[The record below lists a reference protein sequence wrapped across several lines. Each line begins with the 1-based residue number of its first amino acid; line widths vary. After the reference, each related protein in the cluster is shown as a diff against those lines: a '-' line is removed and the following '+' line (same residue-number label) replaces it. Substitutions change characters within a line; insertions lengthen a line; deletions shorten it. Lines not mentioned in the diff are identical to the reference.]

1 MAGLDPSPPGGPKA
15 KCSGSAP
22 ASEDRARRRAGALR
36 SWTESGRP
44 PYWPRGPAACTIDLD
59 FLGPSRFCPGK
70 PRKQG
75 LDFLGFPW
83 ILSSESILF
92 NGLRGFC
99 RKKISSALLPPGD
112 AAGGR
117 SRHLTM
123 QKCSMAHRASLTHFC
138 FSAINCRRQKLS
150 ILCRAPGRALS
161 RIIDDNQLH
170 FTQSPT
176 RRKSLNLGVE
186 SGVTVIRGVA

>member
-59 FLGPSRFCPGK
+59 FLGPSRFCPGSPENK
-70 PRKQG
+70 AWIS
-75 LDFLGFPW
+75 LDFLGFSRPNRDF
-83 ILSSESILF
+83 SM
-92 NGLRGFC
+92 GYAAFC

-123 QKCSMAHRASLTHFC
+123 QKCSMAHRASLTNFLFFC
-138 FSAINCRRQKLS
+138 
-150 ILCRAPGRALS
+150 
-161 RIIDDNQLH
+161 NQLPS
-170 FTQSPT
+170 TEIVD
-176 RRKSLNLGVE
+176 SLSSSRTGAFADY
-186 SGVTVIRGVA
+186 R